1 MTLHIMNNRKI
12 LLVLMLVVAVL
23 TAGAQ
28 GRKNMRINEVM
39 IAPDST
45 CQGSGWVELF
55 NSSYGSNAIEKM
67 FVTTLKPEE
76 IFTDLVKGKDRD
88 VVLRALCESHPK
100 QCYMVPRGDERN
112 TKIAPRTH
120 VVFSADG
127 KPETGTFHLPFVFT
141 SGQENYVALYDANGD
156 LVDEVTVPDT
166 LALGHT
172 WAIAEEGR
180 LPKPCKDFTDSWQS
194 RDGKTIATAITPGN
208 YNTREF
214 NENIGKF
221 HEHDSHGFILTVS
234 AMSIVF
240 SALILLYLCFKVFG
254 KLSRGQEAEEKP
266 AVQPAPLA
274 ADLKDSPTADTADE
288 EMAAICLALYQHL
301 NAHDQESGVLTFA
314 RDGLGAW
321 GNKAGL
327 LRKLPERK

>member
-1 MTLHIMNNRKI
+1 MNYRKI
-12 LLVLMLVVAVL
+12 IFVLMLAML
-23 TAGAQ
+23 AINAGAQ
-28 GRKNMRINEVM
+28 GRKNMRINEVLV
-39 IAPDST
+39 AADST
-45 CQGSGWVELF
+45 GAGNGWVELY

-67 FVTTLKPEE
+67 FVTTLKPDE
-76 IFTDLVKGKDRD
+76 IFTDAVKGKDRD
-88 VVLRALCESHPK
+88 VVLRALCDSLPGR
-100 QCYMVPRGDERN
+100 CYMVPRGDERN
-112 TKIAPRTH
+112 TKIAPRAH
-120 VVFSADG
+120 VVFCADG
-127 KPETGTFHLPFVFT
+127 HTEAGTFHLPFVFT
-141 SGQENYVALYDANGD
+141 AGQENYVALYDANGD
-156 LVDEVTVPDT
+156 LVDEVTVPAT
-166 LALGHT
+166 LAVGHS
-172 WAIAEEGR
+172 WAIDAEGR
-180 LPKPCKDFTDSWQS
+180 LPKPCADFTDGWHE

-234 AMSIVF
+234 AMLIVF

-254 KLSRGQEAEEKP
+254 KLGRSSSGEEEQT
-266 AVQPAPLA
+266 AMVAPLA
-274 ADLKDSPTADTADE
+274 DVKKAPVADAADE

-314 RDGLGAW
+314 REGLGAW